1 MVLLGQQEEI
11 REFKNRYPV
20 AQVIV
25 LTCFFLLLSRVWY
38 LQILTGKQ
46 HYLFS
51 KQQSLRQEKIPA
63 PRGIMMDRYGL
74 PLIDNIPSFNIV
86 LIPQFIK
93 DREETIKQVSELLDL
108 DPAIIEAPL
117 YKFRKDPPFQPVV
130 IKADATR
137 EEVARIEAQTL
148 DIPSLGVQ
156 VGIKRKYLY
165 GEIGAH
171 VMGTL
176 GQVNDGELQGFNAK
190 GLTKYDQFSFLGK
203 TGLEKEWEDI
213 LSGTDGAQFVAVDS
227 RGYRREEHEKSI
239 FGYLSTQE
247 EKPGNNLILTLD
259 QDLQREAYKSMQNKV
274 GSVVALDPQTGQ
286 VLAMVS
292 NPAFDPTAFSVGIAP
307 EEWEALVSNPF
318 KPLKNKAIQDHY
330 PPGSTFKPLNA
341 ITALEEKKVTPDVK
355 YHCSGIFSYMRG
367 LYRCWK
373 KEGHGSVSLHRGI
386 QESCDVYFYN
396 LGVQSGIDALS
407 HYSKLFG
414 MGAKSGIKLDH
425 EQPGL
430 SPTKKWREQRF
441 GAPWIPGETASN
453 AIGQGFN
460 LITTL
465 QLANVYATIGN
476 EGKLYKPYLVQ
487 RVEDPHGKVLEE
499 FDPELI
505 REIKLNPAT
514 FQNVKEGLWQVVN
527 KPGGT
532 AYYRSR
538 IPDLNICGK
547 TGTAQVIRLKEEDRG
562 KKCHETD
569 FQFRDHA
576 LFAAFAPRDNPEIAV
591 AVIVEHGCHGSSTAA
606 PVAKDIIEAY
616 FHKKRKLKNIHKK
629 EEPSEKG
636 PEEEIQETGD

>member
-20 AQVIV
+20 AQGVV
-25 LTCFFLLLSRVWY
+25 LTCFFLLFVRVWY

-108 DPAIIEAPL
+108 DPAIIEATL

-148 DIPSLGVQ
+148 DIPALEVQ

-176 GQVNDGELQGFNAK
+176 GQINDGELQGFNAK

-247 EKPGNNLILTLD
+247 EEPGNNLILTLD

-341 ITALEEKKVTPDVK
+341 ITALEEKKVTPDTK

-562 KKCHETD
+562 KKCNETD
-569 FQFRDHA
+569 FQFRDRA

-591 AVIVEHGCHGSSTAA
+591 AVIVEHG
-606 PVAKDIIEAY
+606 
-616 FHKKRKLKNIHKK
+616 
-629 EEPSEKG
+629 
-636 PEEEIQETGD
+636 